1 MYFTCLLWIL
11 SVCLGYGQ
19 VVSIKEGKK
28 PKSSESVCASN
39 KKIYSNLC
47 EFYIDTC
54 HKGNYARLVDMS
66 ACTGQKKLPL
76 YATFNQKQ
84 PMICAD
90 DNKTYRKCESLK
102 RDCKSEPF
110 KQVHHGECGKCSK
123 ENVCWWVRQE
133 IVRSLWRRN
142 PSVRTLIKLIYL
154 KKSQKIRASDGQ
166 TYDKC
171 EFQVAK
177 CKMFRD
183 QGTILTRTYES
194 VDLTKN
200 EIRSDRIN
208 TPSRIKS
215 S

>member
-1 MYFTCLLWIL
+1 MNNISHT
-11 SVCLGYGQ
+11 
-19 VVSIKEGKK
+19 
-28 PKSSESVCASN
+28 
-39 KKIYSNLC
+39 
-47 EFYIDTC
+47 
-54 HKGNYARLVDMS
+54 
-66 ACTGQKKLPL
+66 
-76 YATFNQKQ
+76 
-84 PMICAD
+84 
-90 DNKTYRKCESLK
+90 
-102 RDCKSEPF
+102 
-110 KQVHHGECGKCSK
+110 GKCSK

-194 VDLTKN
+194 GMQLSLRLLGMGQNLLGTRAGTMEK
-200 EIRSDRIN
+200 
-208 TPSRIKS
+208 KS
-215 S
+215 SYKNHKFCFSGPDEKRNPVRSYQHAEPNQELLGGRGR